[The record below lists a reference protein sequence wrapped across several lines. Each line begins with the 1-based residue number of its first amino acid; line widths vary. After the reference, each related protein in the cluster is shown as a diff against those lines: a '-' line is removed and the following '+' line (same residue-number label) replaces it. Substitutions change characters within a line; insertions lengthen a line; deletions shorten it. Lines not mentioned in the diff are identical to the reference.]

1 MEVTKVASDRR
12 QVVIAGGKRTPV
24 GAFQGSLATVPAT
37 RLGATAIQAAL
48 EVSGVSGDCVD
59 EVIMGNVLS
68 AGQGQAPARQ
78 AALYAGLPKSVE
90 CLTVNKMCG
99 SGLKAVMLASQAIQC
114 GDAEVIVAGGMESMS
129 LSPFLI
135 PRAKTGLQLGH
146 TELVDSI
153 ITDGLWDVYNDKH
166 MGSCAETCVRKYQ
179 FTREEQDEFAR
190 ESYTRAQNAQ
200 RDGIFSKEIVP
211 VEIKDRKGNLSEV
224 AEDDEP
230 QRANF
235 EKMTK
240 IRPAFEKDGTVT
252 AANASKINDGAAAV
266 VMMSAEK
273 AADLGVKTVA
283 RIVAQAS
290 FSQEPEWFTTAPVRA
305 IRKVLDKSG
314 LTVDD
319 INLFEI
325 NEAFAAVTMAA
336 EKDLGLDHDKVNIH
350 GGAVALGHPIG
361 ASGARI
367 LVTLLNAMES
377 RKAKLG
383 LATLCI
389 GGGEASAV
397 IVERV

>member
-1 MEVTKVASDRR
+1 MASDRR

-48 EVSGVSGDCVD
+48 EVSGVSGDSVD

-90 CLTVNKMCG
+90 CLTINKMCG

-135 PRAKTGLQLGH
+135 PRARTGLQLGH
-146 TELVDSI
+146 TELEDSI

-383 LATLCI
+383 LASLCI

>member
-1 MEVTKVASDRR
+1 VASDRR

-48 EVSGVSGDCVD
+48 EVSGVSGDSVD

-90 CLTVNKMCG
+90 CLTINKMCG

-200 RDGIFSKEIVP
+200 RDGTFAKEIVP
-211 VEIKDRKGNLSEV
+211 VQIKDRKGNLSELT
-224 AEDDEP
+224 EDDEP

-283 RIVAQAS
+283 RVVAQAS
-290 FSQEPEWFTTAPVRA
+290 FSQEPEWFTTAPVGA

>member
-1 MEVTKVASDRR
+1 MASDRR

-48 EVSGVSGDCVD
+48 EVSGVSGDSVD

-235 EKMTK
+235 EKMKK
-240 IRPAFEKDGTVT
+240 IRPAFDKDGTVT
-252 AANASKINDGAAAV
+252 AANASKINDGAASV

>member
-1 MEVTKVASDRR
+1 VASDRR

-24 GAFQGSLATVPAT
+24 GAFQGSLATIPAT

-48 EVSGVSGDCVD
+48 EVSGVSGDSVD

-90 CLTVNKMCG
+90 CLTINKMCG

-146 TELVDSI
+146 TELEDSI

-179 FTREEQDEFAR
+179 FTREEQDEFAQ
-190 ESYTRAQNAQ
+190 ESYTRAQNTQ

-305 IRKVLDKSG
+305 IHKVLDKSG

>member
-1 MEVTKVASDRR
+1 MASDRR

-48 EVSGVSGDCVD
+48 EVSGVSGDSVD

-90 CLTVNKMCG
+90 CLTINKMCG

-146 TELVDSI
+146 TELEDSI

-224 AEDDEP
+224 TEDDEP

-305 IRKVLDKSG
+305 IHKVLDKSG

>member
-1 MEVTKVASDRR
+1 MASDRQ
-12 QVVIAGGKRTPV
+12 QVVIAGGKRTAV
-24 GAFQGSLATVPAT
+24 GAFQGSLASVPAA
-37 RLGATAIQAAL
+37 RLGATAIMAAL
-48 EVSGVSGDCVD
+48 EVSGVSGDSVD

-78 AALYAGLPKSVE
+78 AALYAGLHESVE
-90 CLTVNKMCG
+90 CLTINKMCG

-135 PRAKTGLQLGH
+135 PRAKTGLRLGH

-200 RDGIFSKEIVP
+200 VDGTIAKEIVP

-273 AADLGVKTVA
+273 ASELGINPVA

-290 FSQEPEWFTTAPVRA
+290 FAQEPEWFTTAPVGA

-319 INLFEI
+319 IDIFEI

-336 EKDLGLDHDKVNIH
+336 EKELGLDHDKVNIH

-383 LATLCI
+383 LASLCL

-397 IVERV
+397 IVERL

>member
-48 EVSGVSGDCVD
+48 EVSGVSGDSVD

-90 CLTVNKMCG
+90 CLTINKMCG

-146 TELVDSI
+146 TELEDSI

-224 AEDDEP
+224 TEDDEP

-305 IRKVLDKSG
+305 IHKVLDKSG

>member
-1 MEVTKVASDRR
+1 MASDRR
-12 QVVIAGGKRTPV
+12 QVVIAGGKRTAV
-24 GAFQGSLATVPAT
+24 GAFQGSLATVPAP

>member
-48 EVSGVSGDCVD
+48 EVSGVSWDSVD

-90 CLTVNKMCG
+90 CLTINKMCG

-146 TELVDSI
+146 TELEDSI

-179 FTREEQDEFAR
+179 FTREEQDEFAQ
-190 ESYTRAQNAQ
+190 ESYTRAQNTQ

-224 AEDDEP
+224 TEDDEP

-305 IRKVLDKSG
+305 IHKVLDKSG

-361 ASGARI
+361 ASWG
-367 LVTLLNAMES
+367 TP
-377 RKAKLG
+377 
-383 LATLCI
+383 
-389 GGGEASAV
+389 SAPA
-397 IVERV
+397 EPAY

>member
-48 EVSGVSGDCVD
+48 EVTGVSGDSVD

-90 CLTVNKMCG
+90 CLTINKMCG

-200 RDGIFSKEIVP
+200 RDGTFAKEIVP
-211 VEIKDRKGNLSEV
+211 VQIKDRKGNLSELT
-224 AEDDEP
+224 EDDEP

-283 RIVAQAS
+283 RVVAQAS
-290 FSQEPEWFTTAPVRA
+290 FSQEPEWFTTAPVGA

-336 EKDLGLDHDKVNIH
+336 EKDLGLDHDKVNIY

>member
-1 MEVTKVASDRR
+1 MASDRR

-48 EVSGVSGDCVD
+48 EVSGVSGDSVD

-90 CLTVNKMCG
+90 CLTINKMCG

-224 AEDDEP
+224 TEDDEP

>member
-1 MEVTKVASDRR
+1 VASDRR

-48 EVSGVSGDCVD
+48 EVSGVSGDSVD

-90 CLTVNKMCG
+90 CLTINKMCG

-200 RDGIFSKEIVP
+200 RDGTFAKEIVP
-211 VEIKDRKGNLSEV
+211 VQIKDRKGNLSELT
-224 AEDDEP
+224 EDDEP

-283 RIVAQAS
+283 RVVAQAS
-290 FSQEPEWFTTAPVRA
+290 FSQEPEWFTIAPVGA

-361 ASGARI
+361 CSGARI
-367 LVTLLNAMES
+367 VITLVSALRRTGG
-377 RKAKLG
+377 RRG
-383 LATLCI
+383 FATACL
-389 GGGEASAV
+389 GGGMATAV
-397 IVERV
+397 EVELSS